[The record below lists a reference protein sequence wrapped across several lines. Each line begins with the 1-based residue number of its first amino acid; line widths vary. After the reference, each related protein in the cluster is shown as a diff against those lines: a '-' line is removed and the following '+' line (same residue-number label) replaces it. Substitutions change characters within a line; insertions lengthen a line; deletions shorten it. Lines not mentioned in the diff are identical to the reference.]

1 MFNVRLDNLTVFSM
15 LTTTGVVDT
24 GGKLTTGVVD
34 TGGNFVAG
42 VIDNWDTLWIANIS
56 TKFRYYFMALVELS
70 KARGKMIHKKTC
82 SPFKFLKQACNELQ

>member
-34 TGGNFVAG
+34 TGGNFVTG
-42 VIDNWDTLWIANIS
+42 VIDTGDTL
-56 TKFRYYFMALVELS
+56 
-70 KARGKMIHKKTC
+70 
-82 SPFKFLKQACNELQ
+82 